1 MEGNMTACQT
11 FASNAGGTHGR
22 KNKRELEGE
31 LNEGLK
37 NTFRAS
43 DPVSTNRTDD
53 TPDRLSTAATPI

>member
-1 MEGNMTACQT
+1 MAE
-11 FASNAGGTHGR
+11 